1 MPVKKIYWSALC
13 LSLSLAL
20 TACGG
25 GNETKTTT
33 GITPPKES
41 DKPVVIGGEYLS
53 TTTADPKTFNT
64 ALAQET
70 NSTGPLSLVFE
81 GLVTE
86 NGVTTEVEP
95 ELAEKWEI
103 SKDGKR
109 IVFTLREGLKWSD
122 GAPLTADDVLFTFND
137 IYFNLKIPTDSR
149 DVLRIGENQE
159 LPKLEKVDAR
169 TVAFNLP
176 EPFAPFMRSV
186 GLAIL
191 PKHILEKT
199 IKETNAKGE
208 PKFLTTWAIDT
219 DVTTI
224 VGNGLY
230 VFQGYAPGQRIRYQI
245 NPNYWRRDKEGR
257 QQPYITN
264 RTIQI
269 VPNIDATLL
278 KFQSGQSDA
287 YGLRGEDFELLKP
300 KEKEGGYT
308 IYNGGPDFG
317 ELFVAFNLLQGKNP
331 ANNKPFVNPVKSAWF
346 NDVKFRQAV
355 AYALDRQ
362 TMLDNIYRGLGAL
375 QNSPVSVPSPFYLKP
390 EDGLP
395 VYTFNIEKSKTLLK
409 EAGFFPGGDG
419 KLKDKNGNQVRFTLV
434 TNTENSDRAKLA
446 SQMKADLQKIG
457 ITLDVLPLN
466 FNTIVKKLDVS
477 HDWDLVLI
485 GFTGG
490 IEPNGG
496 ANVWRTDGQLHLY
509 NAQPN
514 VVDKQRYKIE
524 DYPGRKIAPWE
535 KEVDQ
540 MFTKGSQELD
550 ESKRKE
556 YYKRFQLIIQEQVP
570 VIHLINNLSLTAVRN
585 RVQNVKYTALGG
597 TRWNAYELFLTPTP

>member
-1 MPVKKIYWSALC
+1 MLVKKIYWSVLYF
-13 LSLSLAL
+13 SLSLTLA
-20 TACGG
+20 ACGG
-25 GNETKTTT
+25 GTQPQT
-33 GITPPKES
+33 GAS
-41 DKPVVIGGEYLS
+41 SNKPVEIGGEYLS

-70 NSTGPLSLVFE
+70 SSTGPLSLVFE
-81 GLVTE
+81 GLVSE
-86 NGVTTEVEP
+86 NGLTAEVEP

-109 IVFTLREGLKWSD
+109 VVFTLREGLKWSD

-137 IYFNLKIPTDSR
+137 VYFNLDIPTDSR
-149 DVLRIGENQE
+149 DSLRIGNKQE

-169 TVAFNLP
+169 TIAFNLP
-176 EPFAPFMRSV
+176 EPFAPFMRSI
-186 GLAIL
+186 GLPIL

-199 IKETNAKGE
+199 VKETNSKGE
-208 PKFLTTWAIDT
+208 PNFLTTWAIDT
-219 DVTTI
+219 DVKKI

-230 VFQGYAPGQRIRYQI
+230 VFQEYVPGQRIRYQI
-245 NPNYWRRDKEGR
+245 NPNYWRKDKEGR

-308 IYNGGPDFG
+308 VYNGGPDFG

-331 ANNKPFVNPVKSAWF
+331 ANKKPFVDPIKSSWF
-346 NDVKFRQAV
+346 NNVKFRQAI

-375 QNSPVSVPSPFYLKP
+375 QDSPISVPSPFFLKP

-395 VYTFNIEKSKTLLK
+395 AYTFNIEKSKALLK
-409 EAGFFPGGDG
+409 QAGFLLGGDG
-419 KLKDKNGNQVRFTLV
+419 KLKDKNGNLVRFTLV

-446 SQMKADLQKIG
+446 AQMKADLQKIG

-466 FNTIVKKLDVS
+466 FNTIVKKLDVT
-477 HDWDLVLI
+477 HDWDMVLI

-496 ANVWRTDGQLHLY
+496 ANLWRTDGQLHLY

-524 DYPGRKIAPWE
+524 DYQGRVIAPWE

-540 MFTKGSQELD
+540 IFIKGSQELD

-556 YYKRFQLIIQEQVP
+556 YYKRFQIIIQEQVP
-570 VIHLINNLSLTAVRN
+570 VIHLLNNLSLTDVRN

-597 TRWNAYELFLTPTP
+597 TRWNFYEQFITPTP

>member
-1 MPVKKIYWSALC
+1 MPVKKIYWSTLV

-25 GNETKTTT
+25 GTETKT
-33 GITPPKES
+33 GVIQPKAS
-41 DKPVVIGGEYLS
+41 DKPVEIGGEYLS
-53 TTTADPKTFNT
+53 TTTADPKTFNL
-64 ALAQET
+64 ALAGET
-70 NSTGPLSLVFE
+70 SSTGPLGLVFE

-86 NGVTTEVEP
+86 NGLTTEVEP

-109 IVFTLREGLKWSD
+109 ITFTLREGLKWSD
-122 GAPLTADDVLFTFND
+122 GTPLTADDVLFTFND
-137 IYFNLKIPTDSR
+137 IYFNPKIPTDSR
-149 DVLRIGENQE
+149 DILRIGEKKE
-159 LPKLEKVDAR
+159 LPKLEKVDPR
-169 TVAFNLP
+169 TVAFILP

-191 PKHILEKT
+191 PKHVLQKAVQ
-199 IKETNAKGE
+199 ETNAKGE
-208 PKFLTTWAIDT
+208 PKFLTTWSIET
-219 DVTTI
+219 DVKKI

-230 VFQGYAPGQRIRYQI
+230 KFQEYVPGQRIRYQN
-245 NPNYWRRDKEGR
+245 NPNYWRKDKDGR

-269 VPNIDATLL
+269 VPNLDTVLL
-278 KFQSGQSDA
+278 KFTSGQSDA
-287 YGLRGEDFELLKP
+287 YALRGEDFELLKP
-300 KEKEGGYT
+300 KEKEGNYT

-317 ELFVAFNLLQGKNP
+317 ELFVSFNLLQGKNP
-331 ANNKPFVNPVKSAWF
+331 ANNKPFIDPIKSAWF
-346 NDVKFRQAV
+346 NDLKFRQAI

-375 QNSPVSVPSPFYLKP
+375 QDSPISVPSPFYLKP

-395 VYTFNIEKSKTLLK
+395 VYKFDPEKSKTLLK
-409 EAGFFPGGDG
+409 EAGFSPGGDG
-419 KLKDKNGNQVRFTLV
+419 KLRDKSGNIVRFTLV
-434 TNTENSDRAKLA
+434 TNTENTDRAKLG
-446 SQMKADLQKIG
+446 SQIKADLNKIG

-466 FNTIVKKLDVS
+466 FNTIVKKLDVT

-490 IEPNGG
+490 IEPNSG
-496 ANVWRTDGQLHLY
+496 ANLWRTDGQLHMY

-524 DYPGRKIAPWE
+524 DYPGRVIYPWE
-535 KEVDQ
+535 KEIDDLFV
-540 MFTKGSQELD
+540 KGAQEID
-550 ESKRKE
+550 ETKRKE
-556 YYKRFQLIIQEQVP
+556 YYKRFQIIIQEQVP
-570 VIHLINNLSLTAVRN
+570 VIHLLNNLSLTAVRN

-597 TRWNAYELFLTPTP
+597 SRWNAYEQFITPEP